1 MPLKIPSFAERQKA
15 ADKAKQ
21 AQMEKIRTAVRPE
34 EAPSGARQ
42 AAQLEAAT
50 AHRTRTAERKAATRA
65 AAERKEAERVAEK
78 ARQAQAVA
86 DEKARKDAEHAA
98 KLVADAA
105 RKIDQ
110 KAERDAKYAAR
121 KARQN

>member
-21 AQMEKIRTAVRPE
+21 AQMEKIRTVVRPE

-50 AHRTRTAERKAATRA
+50 AHKTRTAERKAATRA

-121 KARQN
+121 KARQR